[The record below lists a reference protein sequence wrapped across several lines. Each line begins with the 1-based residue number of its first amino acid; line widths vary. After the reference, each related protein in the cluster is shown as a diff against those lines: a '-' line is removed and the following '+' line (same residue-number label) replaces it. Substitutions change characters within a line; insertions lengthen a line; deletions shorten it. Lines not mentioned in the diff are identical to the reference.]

1 MIRVV
6 TDSVADIPPKLAEEL
21 AITIVPFYVRFDDEV
36 YRDGVDMS
44 TEEFYRKLTSNRRL
58 PVSSTPSPGEIAEVY
73 DRLAEETDEIL
84 SIHVSSKLT
93 ATYEVALQAQEQ
105 MKRRGKCRIEL
116 IDSQS
121 GAMGEGLVVITA
133 AREAQ
138 TGASLDRVADLA
150 RKAVLRSHVRMCFDT
165 LEYLRKGG
173 RIGRAQALLG
183 SVLRV
188 NPIVGVKDGEVH
200 PFGRERSR
208 AKAIDRLFDFV
219 RSLPSVRELAVEH
232 ATTPDEAEVLADR
245 LGVLFPR
252 ERIYISTVAPAV
264 GVHVGPRVI
273 AVSALEG

>member
-1 MIRVV
+1 MLRIV
-6 TDSVADIPPKLAEEL
+6 TDSVADIPPKIAEEL
-21 AITIVPFYVRFDDEV
+21 AITVVPFYVRFGDEV
-36 YRDGVDMS
+36 YRDRVDLS
-44 TEEFYRKLTSNRRL
+44 TEEFYRKLMSNRRI
-58 PVSSTPSPGEIAEVY
+58 PVSSTPSPGEIAKVY

-93 ATYEVALQAQEQ
+93 ATYEVALQAREQ
-105 MKRRGKCRIEL
+105 MKRKCRVEIV
-116 IDSQS
+116 DSLS

-133 AREAQ
+133 ARKAQ
-138 TGASLDRVADLA
+138 SGADLNQVADMA
-150 RKAVLRSHVRMCFDT
+150 REAVLKSHVHMCFDT
-165 LEYLRKGG
+165 LEYLRRGG

-208 AKAIDRLFDFV
+208 AKAIDRLVDFV
-219 RSLPSVRELAVEH
+219 KSLPSVRELAVEH
-232 ATTPDEAEVLADR
+232 ATNRDEAEALADR
-245 LGVLFPR
+245 LGALFAR

>member
-1 MIRVV
+1 MLRIV
-6 TDSVADIPPKLAEEL
+6 TDSVADIPPKIAEEL
-21 AITIVPFYVRFDDEV
+21 AITVVPFYVRFGDEV
-36 YRDGVDMS
+36 YRDRVDLS
-44 TEEFYRKLTSNRRL
+44 TEEFYRKLMSNRRL
-58 PVSSTPSPGEIAEVY
+58 PVSSTPSPGEIAKVY

-93 ATYEVALQAQEQ
+93 ATYEVALQAREQ
-105 MKRRGKCRIEL
+105 MKRKCRVEIV
-116 IDSQS
+116 DSLS

-133 AREAQ
+133 ARKAQ
-138 TGASLDRVADLA
+138 SGADLNQVADMA
-150 RKAVLRSHVRMCFDT
+150 REAVLKSHVHMCFDT
-165 LEYLRKGG
+165 LEYLRRGG

-208 AKAIDRLFDFV
+208 AKAIDRLVDFV
-219 RSLPSVRELAVEH
+219 KSLPSVRELAVEH
-232 ATTPDEAEVLADR
+232 ATNRDEAEALADR
-245 LGVLFPR
+245 LGALFAR

>member
-1 MIRVV
+1 MRVV
-6 TDSVADIPPKLAEEL
+6 TDSVADIPQKLAEEL
-21 AITIVPFYVRFDDEV
+21 AITIVPFYVRFGDEV
-36 YRDGVDMS
+36 YRDGVDLS
-44 TEEFYRKLTSNRRL
+44 TEEFYRKLMSNRKL
-58 PVSSTPSPGEIAEVY
+58 PVSSPPSPGEIAKVY
-73 DRLAEETDEIL
+73 DRLAEETHEIL

-93 ATYEVALQAQEQ
+93 ATYEVALQAREQ
-105 MKRRGKCRIEL
+105 MKRKCRVEIV
-116 IDSQS
+116 DSQS

-138 TGASLDRVADLA
+138 SGADLNRVVDMA
-150 RKAVLRSHVRMCFDT
+150 RKAVLKSHVRMCFDT

-183 SVLRV
+183 SILRV

-219 RSLPSVRELAVEH
+219 KGLPNVRELAVEH
-232 ATTPDEAEVLADR
+232 ATNRDEAEALADR
-245 LGVLFPR
+245 LGALFPR

>member
-1 MIRVV
+1 MLRIV
-6 TDSVADIPPKLAEEL
+6 TDSVADIPPKIAEEL
-21 AITIVPFYVRFDDEV
+21 AITVVPFYVRFGDEV
-36 YRDGVDMS
+36 YRDRVDLS
-44 TEEFYRKLTSNRRL
+44 TEEFYRKLMSNRRL
-58 PVSSTPSPGEIAEVY
+58 PVSSTPSPGEIAKVY

-93 ATYEVALQAQEQ
+93 ATYEVALQAREQ
-105 MKRRGKCRIEL
+105 MKRKCRVEIV
-116 IDSQS
+116 DSLS

-133 AREAQ
+133 ARKAQ
-138 TGASLDRVADLA
+138 SGADLNQVADMA
-150 RKAVLRSHVRMCFDT
+150 REAVLKSHVHMCFDT
-165 LEYLRKGG
+165 LEYLRRGG

-188 NPIVGVKDGEVH
+188 NPIVGVRDGEVH

-208 AKAIDRLFDFV
+208 AKAIDRLVDFAK
-219 RSLPSVRELAVEH
+219 SLPSVRELAVEH
-232 ATTPDEAEVLADR
+232 ATNRDEAEALADR
-245 LGVLFPR
+245 LGALFAR

>member
-1 MIRVV
+1 MLRIV
-6 TDSVADIPPKLAEEL
+6 TDSVADIPPKIAEEL
-21 AITIVPFYVRFDDEV
+21 AITVVPFYVRFGDEV
-36 YRDGVDMS
+36 YRDRVDLS
-44 TEEFYRKLTSNRRL
+44 TEEFYRKLMSNRRL
-58 PVSSTPSPGEIAEVY
+58 PVSSTPSPGEIAKVY

-93 ATYEVALQAQEQ
+93 ATYEVALQAREQ
-105 MKRRGKCRIEL
+105 MKRKCRVEIV
-116 IDSQS
+116 DSLS

-133 AREAQ
+133 ARKAQ
-138 TGASLDRVADLA
+138 SGADLNQVADMA
-150 RKAVLRSHVRMCFDT
+150 REAVLKSHVHMCFDT
-165 LEYLRKGG
+165 LEYLRRGG

-188 NPIVGVKDGEVH
+188 NPIVGVRDGKVH

-208 AKAIDRLFDFV
+208 AKAIDRLVDFV
-219 RSLPSVRELAVEH
+219 KSLPSVRELAVEH
-232 ATTPDEAEVLADR
+232 ATNRDEAEALADR
-245 LGVLFPR
+245 LGALFAR